1 MTLGLSRV
9 TCRLE
14 LHLKE
19 VQTYLEE
26 HPTPLVLSGQH
37 MSGSWTA
44 HLHKE
49 SKTQRYAHV
58 QLNTD
63 QICNSYLSFSKVC
76 MRLFDLYRLQ
86 QKM

>member
-49 SKTQRYAHV
+49 SKTQKLCTCSTQYRPNM
-58 QLNTD
+58 QL
-63 QICNSYLSFSKVC
+63 ILKF
-76 MRLFDLYRLQ
+76 
-86 QKM
+86 